1 MPKAFALSESSLEQP
16 DHQKFM
22 EIAISLAEEGAAH
35 CETPIGAVL
44 VSGRGEILSM
54 ARNRVIELCDP
65 TAHAEILALRQ
76 GAEKIGNYRI
86 ADATLYV
93 TIEPCPMCAGAII
106 IARIKRLVFGAREP
120 KSGACVSLYNL
131 VQDKRLNH
139 QIEVIEGILEGRCR
153 EMIQGFFRARRQ
165 GFCHNGEVPKRL

>member
-1 MPKAFALSESSLEQP
+1 MG
-16 DHQKFM
+16 
-22 EIAISLAEEGAAH
+22 IAVSLAEEGAAH
-35 CETPIGAVL
+35 GEAPIGAVL

-54 ARNRVIELCDP
+54 ARNMVIELCDP

-76 GAEKIGNYRI
+76 GAEKTGNYRI

-93 TIEPCPMCAGAII
+93 TIEPCPMCAGAMI
-106 IARIKRLVFGAREP
+106 IARVKRLVFGAREP
-120 KSGACVSLYNL
+120 KSGACASLYNI

-153 EMIQGFFRARRQ
+153 EMIQGFFRARRK